1 MMTGRF
7 SNSRLF
13 KNDVL
18 LRFCWQQSSA
28 HINSV
33 VQGLLNYLGIAT
45 HYNGHNRGSSLVNF
59 VLQCSVFNI
68 QIIISYVTC
77 GRGLGAFRRWWPPSP
92 MWAGPFNMFK
102 AITGDVRIIP
112 SFQIRGYVLHF
123 QARFMCHYELWPTSV
138 SHPFSFLNSS
148 FGLTWGKHN
157 QKITI
162 AIVRLVL
169 QVFAMPGYFLY
180 IVFYSYLFS
189 LLSSCWFVIAVCDS
203 ASVRVLVKS

>member
-13 KNDVL
+13 KKDNVL

-28 HINSV
+28 EINSV
-33 VQGLLNYLGIAT
+33 VQGLLKYMGIAT

-77 GRGLGAFRRWWPPSP
+77 GWGSGAFRRWWPPSP
-92 MWAGPFNMFK
+92 IWAGPFNIFM
-102 AITGDVRIIP
+102 ATTGDVRIIP

-123 QARFMCHYELWPTSV
+123 EHVSCVITNCGQYQWAILSLFSIARLALLEENITRKLLSLSLDLFFKCLLCQVTFFIL
-138 SHPFSFLNSS
+138 FS
-148 FGLTWGKHN
+148 
-157 QKITI
+157 I
-162 AIVRLVL
+162 AIFSPCFLHVGLLL
-169 QVFAMPGYFLY
+169 QYVP
-180 IVFYSYLFS
+180 
-189 LLSSCWFVIAVCDS
+189 LLQSGN
-203 ASVRVLVKS
+203 